1 MRKSLATINTALNAF
16 PLHDRIP
23 MPCSQLSHIHVK
35 APRLASIRGSAIAL
49 LLAAATLSHPQSA
62 TAQAAYGS
70 YVGVG
75 TSIGFGDD
83 TEVAGVIAFR
93 YNILELPISL
103 RAQAFIGDGFA
114 FAPTVSYDIPLNWQ
128 TDVYVGAGVS
138 FAGNNSVLGDQT
150 AFAIQSGVD
159 HMLPDNNLAIF
170 GNAIVAFDAF
180 RDRNTAAVSLQG
192 GVGLQF

>member
-1 MRKSLATINTALNAF
+1 MPQTQRQTQPDRPIAF
-16 PLHDRIP
+16 VRSVL
-23 MPCSQLSHIHVK
+23 K
-35 APRLASIRGSAIAL
+35 GSAIAL
-49 LLAAATLSHPQSA
+49 TITTAAIVSQPQA
-62 TAQAAYGS
+62 VTAQAAYGS

-75 TSIGFGDD
+75 TSLGFGDD
-83 TEVAGVIAFR
+83 TEVAGVVAFR

-138 FAGNNSVLGDQT
+138 FAGDNSVLGDRT

-159 HMLPDNNLAIF
+159 HMLPNNNLAIF

-180 RDRNTAAVSLQG
+180 RDRNAAAVSFQG

>member
-1 MRKSLATINTALNAF
+1 MSLGHATIALSIATAT
-16 PLHDRIP
+16 I
-23 MPCSQLSHIHVK
+23 SH
-35 APRLASIRGSAIAL
+35 APA
-49 LLAAATLSHPQSA
+49 A

-83 TEVAGVIAFR
+83 TEVAGVVAFR

-114 FAPTVSYDIPLNWQ
+114 IAPTVSYDIPLNWQ
-128 TDVYVGAGVS
+128 TDLYIGAGVS
-138 FAGNNSVLGDQT
+138 FAGENSVLGNQT

-159 HMLPDNNLAIF
+159 HMLPDNNLAVF

-180 RDRNTAAVSLQG
+180 RDRNAAAVSLQG

>member
-1 MRKSLATINTALNAF
+1 MRFF
-16 PLHDRIP
+16 PLR
-23 MPCSQLSHIHVK
+23 
-35 APRLASIRGSAIAL
+35 RFLASNPLTGLGHAAIAL
-49 LLAAATLSHPQSA
+49 TIATATVSHAPTA
-62 TAQAAYGS
+62 IAQAAYGS

-75 TSIGFGDD
+75 TSLGFGDE
-83 TEVAGVIAFR
+83 TEVAGVVAFR

-159 HMLPDNNLAIF
+159 HMLSDNNLAIF

-180 RDRNTAAVSLQG
+180 RDRNAAAVALQG

>member
-1 MRKSLATINTALNAF
+1 MTRTRMPQLARWQRAAIAATIALVGGLGFGEA
-16 PLHDRIP
+16 
-23 MPCSQLSHIHVK
+23 
-35 APRLASIRGSAIAL
+35 AS
-49 LLAAATLSHPQSA
+49 
-62 TAQAAYGS
+62 AQAAYGS

-75 TSIGFGDD
+75 ASAGFGDE

-93 YNILELPISL
+93 YNVLELPISL

-114 FAPTVSYDIPLNWQ
+114 IAPTVSYDIPLSWQ

-138 FAGNNSVLGDQT
+138 FAGDDSVLGDKT
-150 AFAIQSGVD
+150 AFAIQSGID
-159 HMLPDNNLAIF
+159 HMMSDSNLALF

-180 RDRNTAAVSLQG
+180 RDRDAAAVSVQG

>member
-1 MRKSLATINTALNAF
+1 MRFPPCRRAPLISLGPATIAL
-16 PLHDRIP
+16 
-23 MPCSQLSHIHVK
+23 
-35 APRLASIRGSAIAL
+35 AIAT
-49 LLAAATLSHPQSA
+49 ATIGYAPSV

-75 TSIGFGDD
+75 TSLGLSDD
-83 TEVAGVIAFR
+83 TGVAGVVAFR

-114 FAPTVSYDIPLNWQ
+114 IAPTVSYDIPLNWQ
-128 TDVYVGAGVS
+128 TDFYVGAGVS
-138 FAGNNSVLGDQT
+138 FAGEDSVLGDQT

-180 RDRNTAAVSLQG
+180 RYRNAAAVSLQG